1 MRTVTYSQTA
11 GQYFVW
17 RKLFS
22 KQQMSCCRNVT
33 SFLRLSCFINRK
45 SSRDV
50 GIFWRWRTHVLIFRC
65 RPCKYFLMT
74 WRYPENKRGYKKN
87 SPFLDRLVWLDRDS
101 EHGSL
106 ESSGQTRK
114 FRTQDC
120 PGLFSEFFGVCAL
133 LWSAHFE
140 NVCHVRVFRC

>member
-50 GIFWRWRTHVLIFRC
+50 GIFSRWRTHVLIFRC

-87 SPFLDRLVWLDRDS
+87 SPFLHRLVWVDRDS
-101 EHGSL
+101 EHGS
-106 ESSGQTRK
+106 SGELGSNSEVSY
-114 FRTQDC
+114 
-120 PGLFSEFFGVCAL
+120 PGLPRTIFGVL
-133 LWSAHFE
+133 RS
-140 NVCHVRVFRC
+140 VRVVVERSLRKCVPCESF